1 MRLLPVSLPMSV
13 NDTGAGAAVH
23 TVGRLQARMSDQ
35 IDERPPPEGR
45 PIRADAMLGQRV
57 YSMYPQRISVASAG
71 SQSALIPGSA
81 NWAAAILLI

>member
-35 IDERPPPEGR
+35 IDERPPRAGR
-45 PIRADAMLGQRV
+45 PIRAGAMLGQKL

-81 NWAAAILLI
+81 NWAPAILLI